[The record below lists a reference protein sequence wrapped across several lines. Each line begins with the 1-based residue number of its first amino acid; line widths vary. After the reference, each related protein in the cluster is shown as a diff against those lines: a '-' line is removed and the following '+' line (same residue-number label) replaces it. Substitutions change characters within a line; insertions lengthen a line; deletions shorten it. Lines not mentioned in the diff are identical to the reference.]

1 MNPRKVTDNVFFVGT
16 PDWDRRLF
24 DALIPLPQGT
34 SYNAYLITG
43 QEKTALIDT
52 VDPTKWDVLKAYL
65 EQIKPSTTLS
75 SNTWNRTTAD
85 HCPWCLKSTQML
97 K

>member
-43 QEKTALIDT
+43 KKKL
-52 VDPTKWDVLKAYL
+52 
-65 EQIKPSTTLS
+65 PSSILWIPQSGTF
-75 SNTWNRTTAD
+75 
-85 HCPWCLKSTQML
+85 
-97 K
+97 